1 MIDFDFRNPTRIVFG
16 KETENKTGELAKEY
30 GFSKTLVLLGGGS
43 AKRSGLLDKVTGS
56 LKKEGIQFFIK
67 EGVRPNPDAK
77 TVRDFIGFSRENGI
91 DSILAIGG
99 GSVIDTAK
107 AVGAGFYYEGD
118 FFDFNL
124 HKVAPKKCL
133 PIGVVLTISSAG
145 SESSN
150 SCVIQDDEKRIKQ
163 GFNCDLVRPVFAIE
177 NPELTYSVPAYQTF
191 AGISDIMMHSLERY
205 HNASCPNELADE
217 WALSLILSTMEAAK
231 VLLKDPNDYEARAR
245 VMLNSSLAHDGL
257 TSLGKTGVFVVHPLE
272 HALSGYDQKI
282 THGAGVAL
290 LYPAWATYVYK
301 KDIGKFAK
309 LTEYLFKEKGATD
322 EETAIMGIR
331 LMKEFFSSLGMPTTF
346 QEVGL
351 GEKDIPALVS
361 IATGNGTRVVGRY
374 PQPLTEQD
382 VEAIYRLLL

>member
-16 KETENKTGELAKEY
+16 KEAESKAGELAKEY

-43 AKRSGLLDKVTGS
+43 ARRSGLLDKVTGS

-77 TVRDFIGFSRENGI
+77 TVRDFIGFSCENGI

-124 HKVAPKKCL
+124 HKATPKKCL

-150 SCVIQDDEKRIKQ
+150 SCVIQDDEKKIKQ

-177 NPELTYSVPAYQTF
+177 NPELTYSVPGYQTF
-191 AGISDIMMHSLERY
+191 AGVSDIMMHSLERY
-205 HNASCPNELADE
+205 HNASGENELADE

-231 VLLKDPNDYEARAR
+231 TLLRNPNDYEARAR
-245 VMLNSSLAHDGL
+245 VMLNSSLTHDGL
-257 TSLGKTGVFVVHPLE
+257 TSLGKTSVFVVHPLE

-290 LYPAWATYVYK
+290 LYPVWATYVYK

-361 IATGNGTRVVGRY
+361 IATGNGTRTVGRY

>member
-16 KETENKTGELAKEY
+16 KEAENKAGELAKEY

-43 AKRSGLLDKVTGS
+43 ARRSGLLDKVTGS

-77 TVRDFIGFSRENGI
+77 TVRDFIGFSRENDI

-124 HKVAPKKCL
+124 HKATPKKCL

-150 SCVIQDDEKRIKQ
+150 SCVIQDDEKKIKQ
-163 GFNCDLVRPVFAIE
+163 GFNCDLVRPAFAIE

-191 AGISDIMMHSLERY
+191 AGVSDIMMHSLERY
-205 HNASCPNELADE
+205 HNASGPNELADE

-231 VLLKDPNDYEARAR
+231 TLLRNPNDYEARAR
-245 VMLNSSLAHDGL
+245 IMLNSSLTHDGL
-257 TSLGKTGVFVVHPLE
+257 TSLGKTSVFVVHPLE

-301 KDIGKFAK
+301 KDVAKFAK

-331 LMKEFFSSLGMPTTF
+331 LMKEFFSSLGMPTSF
-346 QEVGL
+346 KEVGL

-361 IATGNGTRVVGRY
+361 IATGNGTRTVGRY

>member
-1 MIDFDFRNPTRIVFG
+1 MYLYALSGIFHESHVLQQYGVGTDSRQLIDESACVVEFIVVNNGVDSNIYACVIAVCKAAQFGYVGYGIACCGTR
-16 KETENKTGELAKEY
+16 
-30 GFSKTLVLLGGGS
+30 
-43 AKRSGLLDKVTGS
+43 
-56 LKKEGIQFFIK
+56 
-67 EGVRPNPDAK
+67 
-77 TVRDFIGFSRENGI
+77 
-91 DSILAIGG
+91 
-99 GSVIDTAK
+99 AK

-124 HKVAPKKCL
+124 HKATPKKCL

-150 SCVIQDDEKRIKQ
+150 SCVIQDDEKKIKQ

-177 NPELTYSVPAYQTF
+177 NPELTYSVPGYQTF
-191 AGISDIMMHSLERY
+191 AGVSDIMMHSLERY
-205 HNASCPNELADE
+205 HNASGENELADE

-231 VLLKDPNDYEARAR
+231 TLLRNPNDYEARAR
-245 VMLNSSLAHDGL
+245 VMLNSSLTHDGL
-257 TSLGKTGVFVVHPLE
+257 TSLGKTSVFVVHPLE

-290 LYPAWATYVYK
+290 LYPVWATYVYK

-361 IATGNGTRVVGRY
+361 IATGNGTRTVGRY

>member
-16 KETENKTGELAKEY
+16 KETENKAGALAKEY

-43 AKRSGLLDKVTGS
+43 ARRSGLLDKVAGS

-67 EGVRPNPDAK
+67 EGVRPNPDAQ

-124 HKVAPKKCL
+124 HKATPKKCL
-133 PIGVVLTISSAG
+133 PIGIVLTISSAG

-150 SCVIQDDEKRIKQ
+150 SCVIQDDEKKIKQ

-191 AGISDIMMHSLERY
+191 AGVSDIMMHSLERY
-205 HNASCPNELADE
+205 YNASGPNELADE

-231 VLLKDPNDYEARAR
+231 TLLRNPNDYEARAR
-245 VMLNSSLAHDGL
+245 IMLNSSLTHDGL
-257 TSLGKTGVFVVHPLE
+257 TSLGKTSVFVVHPLE

-301 KDIGKFAK
+301 KDVGKFAK

-361 IATGNGTRVVGRY
+361 IATGNGTRTVGRY